1 MPMLWLSEEP
11 TWNLGWLYLTS
22 ELKEMLIVGLE
33 TFSESI
39 TYYIF
44 SALLQYNQEI
54 KKYSVQQDVW

>member
-11 TWNLGWLYLTS
+11 TWNLAWLYLAS

-44 SALLQYNQEI
+44 FSFIA
-54 KKYSVQQDVW
+54 V